1 MYPNISYIL
10 SCYFHQ
16 GSDLEFDD
24 PMEIINVIVDGFN
37 DQERFLPAI
46 NELNKL
52 LTLEINIDDEFM
64 FSLGLG
70 AAPYRCD

>member
-16 GSDLEFDD
+16 DSDLEFDD

-37 DQERFLPAI
+37 DEERFMHAI
-46 NELNKL
+46 IELDKL
-52 LTLEINIDDEFM
+52 LTL
-64 FSLGLG
+64 
-70 AAPYRCD
+70 